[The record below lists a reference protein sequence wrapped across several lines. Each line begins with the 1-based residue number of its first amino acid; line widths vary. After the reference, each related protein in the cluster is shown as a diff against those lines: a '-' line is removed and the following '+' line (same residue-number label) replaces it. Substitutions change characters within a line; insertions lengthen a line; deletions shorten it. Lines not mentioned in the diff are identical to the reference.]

1 MWYISPSVY
10 SIFDFFHQCL
20 IVFCIHLFVYLGN
33 FIPRHFIIYIAV
45 MNGIHSLISLSHFS
59 FLVYGN
65 ASDFCVLIL
74 YPATLLNSLV
84 SSSNVLITLLEF
96 SMYIFHFPGLKE
108 SILWKIILP
117 NVTYKFS
124 AITIKL
130 PITFF
135 TELEQIIS
143 QFVWRH
149 KRTWKAKEILKK
161 KNEAR
166 GINCPGVRLHY
177 KDTVIKT
184 VWYITKTEIYTNGI
198 T

>member
-10 SIFDFFHQCL
+10 FIFDFFHQCL
-20 IVFCIHLFVYLGN
+20 IVSCIHLFVYLGN
-33 FIPRHFIIYIAV
+33 VIPRHFTIYIAV
-45 MNGIHSLISLSHFS
+45 MNGIDSLIFLSHFS
-59 FLVYGN
+59 FLVYRN

-74 YPATLLNSLV
+74 YPVTLLNSLV

-124 AITIKL
+124 AIPIKL

-135 TELEQIIS
+135 TELEKKIS
-143 QFVWRH
+143 QFI
-149 KRTWKAKEILKK
+149 WKQKAPNI
-161 KNEAR
+161 
-166 GINCPGVRLHY
+166 
-177 KDTVIKT
+177 
-184 VWYITKTEIYTNGI
+184 
-198 T
+198 